1 MRAVMRVTGMCALH
15 SSDVS
20 DLIFTGSS
28 RGRKEGREEGIVR
41 DKGEH
46 VAYLHIEA
54 DVDDPSRAIVQV
66 DGQLVQR
73 ELLEELAEV
82 TLQQVPAGPLLD
94 VRRPA
99 EPGHLAHRTAA
110 PVVRVTRS
118 IPR

>member
-1 MRAVMRVTGMCALH
+1 MCALCLL
-15 SSDVS
+15 SERR
-20 DLIFTGSS
+20 DLIILESS
-28 RGRKEGREEGIVR
+28 PRKEEDGRGWNRTIGHR
-41 DKGEH
+41 DKGRH
-46 VAYLHIEA
+46 TLPWYLHIEA

-99 EPGHLAHRTAA
+99 EPRHLAHFRTTTV
-110 PVVRVTRS
+110 PVCALRDL
-118 IPR
+118 

>member
-1 MRAVMRVTGMCALH
+1 MRVTCVGRERSYLH
-15 SSDVS
+15 SLVEE
-20 DLIFTGSS
+20 GRK
-28 RGRKEGREEGIVR
+28 RGRGLGNR
-41 DKGEH
+41 DKGKH

-66 DGQLVQR
+66 DGQLVER

-82 TLQQVPAGPLLD
+82 TLQQVPTGPLLD